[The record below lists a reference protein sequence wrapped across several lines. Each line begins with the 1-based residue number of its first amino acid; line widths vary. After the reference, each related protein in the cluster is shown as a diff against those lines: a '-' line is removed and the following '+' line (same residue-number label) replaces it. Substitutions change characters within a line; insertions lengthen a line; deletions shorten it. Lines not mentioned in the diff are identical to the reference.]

1 MKRLFVAFAV
11 LSLMGCNSTRSTDRL
26 LAEVWRKDQ
35 DIRHQMIELT
45 RAVSVDKRVELIDS
59 LITITEEIERI
70 DNQNMAIVD
79 SLLQSALA
87 KGLSAESYKTIWIVI
102 DHASLEKQVQHLPLI
117 EQMAL
122 EGLIERDNYATLFDR
137 IAMKQN
143 RPQRYGSQAVQFGAI
158 IVDSAKVS
166 AETKAYKKIPIV
178 NEFKDENGN
187 DIMQEQ
193 IERNYSRIKDEVE
206 QIVQD
211 EMERIKADPVLRKR
225 LLPEDNDNN
234 DNE

>member
-1 MKRLFVAFAV
+1 MKRLFITFAV
-11 LSLMGCNSTRSTDRL
+11 LSLIGCNSTRSTDKL

-79 SLLQSALA
+79 SLLQRALP

-143 RPQRYGSQAVQFGAI
+143 MPQRYGSQAVQFGAPDNMHLYI
-158 IVDSAKVS
+158 WPVEDAEKLDSLRATVGMS
-166 AETKAYKKIPIV
+166 PINDYLQQLTESTGV
-178 NEFKDENGN
+178 NALYVP
-187 DIMQEQ
+187 Q
-193 IERNYSRIKDEVE
+193 ITVE
-206 QIVQD
+206 QINKMREIEQ
-211 EMERIKADPVLRKR
+211 
-225 LLPEDNDNN
+225 
-234 DNE
+234 